1 MAVVY
6 TGGTFDVPHLGH
18 VNFLRQCKRLA
29 GKEGKVVVA
38 LNPDKF
44 VTSFKGKAPLFSY
57 EERKKLL
64 EKLEYVDEV
73 VKNENGKDSKPTI
86 LKVKPDFIVIGS
98 DWAAKDYYAQMDFS
112 QNWLDKHNII
122 LVYVP
127 YTEVISSSE
136 IKRRSRA

>member
-1 MAVVY
+1 MAVIY

-38 LNPDKF
+38 LNPDEF
-44 VTSFKGKAPLFSY
+44 VESFKGKAPLFSY
-57 EERKKLL
+57 NERKKLL

-73 VKNENGKDSKPTI
+73 VKNEDGKDSKPTI
-86 LKVKPDFIVIGS
+86 LKVKPDYIVIGS

-112 QNWLDKHNII
+112 QDWLDKNNI
-122 LVYVP
+122 LLLYVQ

>member
-38 LNPDKF
+38 LNPDEF
-44 VTSFKGKAPLFSY
+44 VAAFKGMAPLFSY
-57 EERKKLL
+57 KERKTLL

-73 VKNENGKDSKPTI
+73 VKNESGKDSKPTI

-98 DWAAKDYYAQMDFS
+98 DWAARDYYAQMGFS
-112 QNWLDKHNII
+112 QNWLDKHNI
-122 LVYVP
+122 LLLYVP

-136 IKRRSRA
+136 IKRRSRV